1 MLKTN
6 LRRVSNTGQ
15 FSTSQS
21 TGHHVACS
29 AGVFWV
35 GETLFM
41 FVFVLLYKP
50 PSLIL
55 WHWKRGEKILF
66 SSLSPPIPR
75 PLPAPFDSP
84 HFLLSWGSFNMAL
97 SRAKTFARP
106 KKTPALQAS
115 HHDTNKCI
123 ALKVSASPNPQLPK
137 CSVWSRRICVVWWF
151 IDGAASDQYPWTVV
165 CHLCYTRPLKCF
177 LAICVSDF

>member
-6 LRRVSNTGQ
+6 LSRVSNTGQ
-15 FSTSQS
+15 FSTSQN
-21 TGHHVACS
+21 TGHRVACS

-35 GETLFM
+35 GETLFV
-41 FVFVLLYKP
+41 FVFVCCSHHLWFLMTVKERRKN
-50 PSLIL
+50 SL
-55 WHWKRGEKILF
+55 LF
-66 SSLSPPIPR
+66 SPPPIPR

-84 HFLLSWGSFNMAL
+84 DFLLSSGSFNMAL

-123 ALKVSASPNPQLPK
+123 ALKVSANPNLQLPK

-151 IDGAASDQYPWTVV
+151 IDWAACDLYPWTVE
-165 CHLCYTRPLKCF
+165 CHLC
-177 LAICVSDF
+177 